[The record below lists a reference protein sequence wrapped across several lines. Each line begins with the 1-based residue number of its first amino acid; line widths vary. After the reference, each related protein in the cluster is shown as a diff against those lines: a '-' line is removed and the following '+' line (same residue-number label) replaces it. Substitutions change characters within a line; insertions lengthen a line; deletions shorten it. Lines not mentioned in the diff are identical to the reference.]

1 MKTLMIPFMA
11 ASGALLL
18 AAACGPVRTAQ
29 RTRSENPVFAGWY
42 ADPEGVVFDDE
53 YWIFP
58 TLSDYYAAPGEKLPE
73 RPTHKSSAIHQH
85 YNIQTYLD
93 AFSSKDLVNWTKHPK
108 VLTTEAVPWVKYTLW
123 APAILRHDGRY
134 YLFFSGN
141 DIQNDHE
148 YGGIGV
154 AVADRPE
161 GPYRDALGRPLIDR
175 IVHGAQP
182 IDQFVFR
189 DDDGEYY
196 MYYGGWGHCNMVRLA
211 PDLLS
216 VIPFEDGETFKE
228 ITPENYVEGPFMLKR
243 QGKYYF
249 MWSEGGWGGP
259 DYSVA
264 YAIADSP
271 FGPFKRVGKILQQDP
286 EVATGAGHHSVIRI
300 PGKDEWYIV
309 YHRRP
314 LGETDMNHRQTC
326 IDRMEFDDD
335 GFIKPVKITF
345 GGIEPVRIGK

>member
-1 MKTLMIPFMA
+1 MKRLYR
-11 ASGALLL
+11 SGAALLVLL
-18 AAACGPVRTAQ
+18 AAQTAVTAQ
-29 RTRSENPVFAGWY
+29 ETRQTSGAETTYAASDERSGNPLFEGWY
-42 ADPEGVVFDDE
+42 ADPEGVVFGDE

-58 TLSDYYAAPGEKLPE
+58 TWSAPYDE
-73 RPTHKSSAIHQH
+73 
-85 YNIQTYLD
+85 QTFLD
-93 AFSSKDLVNWTKHPK
+93 AFSSKDLVRWTKHPRI
-108 VLTTEAVPWVKYTLW
+108 VSTNEIRWIRRAMW
-123 APAILRHDGRY
+123 APAAIHANGKY

-141 DIQNDHE
+141 DIQSNDETGGIHE

-286 EVATGAGHHSVIRI
+286 GVATGAGHHSVICI

-314 LGETDMNHRQTC
+314 LGDTDMNHRQTC